1 MHPGWPSTRS
11 ALMPRR
17 SLPSILLVEDDDAH
31 AHLIEFFLEE
41 QPQAI
46 RVDRVRDGE
55 EALAYLFAHRPDE
68 AAGFSRDASGR
79 SLPALILLDLRLPKI
94 DGLEVLRQIKATPDL
109 RGIPVVILS
118 TSEAETDAEAAYAL
132 HANGYLVKPFD
143 ATQYAEMAEAL
154 VTYWLTW
161 NHPPRRHPSRGVA
174 TSLS

>member
-1 MHPGWPSTRS
+1 M
-11 ALMPRR
+11 
-17 SLPSILLVEDDDAH
+17 PSILLVEDDDAH
-31 AHLIEFFLEE
+31 AHLIEFFLQE

-46 RVDRVRDGE
+46 HVDRVRDGE

-68 AAGFSRDASGR
+68 TAGSSRDASEHP
-79 SLPALILLDLRLPKI
+79 LPALILLDLRLPKL

-109 RGIPVVILS
+109 CGIPVVILS
-118 TSEAETDAEAAYAL
+118 TSEAEADVEAAYAL

-161 NHPPRRHPSRGVA
+161 NRPPRRHRLRRATPS
-174 TSLS
+174 LP